1 MQTKFKL
8 LVWMIICWK
17 YVRGIN
23 VEIISIQW
31 KISGRCFYYEI
42 TVGNLFLFFAIL
54 SFSLSLISY
63 LHWKV
68 LDQIYVLHCNSVLFF
83 LKSAK
88 GKEKFGKSV
97 EIRIKLLKKFGEVVT
112 NHLMCNI
119 CSFPFFCRQ
128 WQIDC
133 HFFHLSNTH
142 PFMLPTFVNK
152 QPSKNIWP
160 QSVTFAFLHSISKPF
175 FYIFLCLT
183 DLFF

>member
-23 VEIISIQW
+23 VESISIQW

-97 EIRIKLLKKFGEVVT
+97 EIRIKLLKIRWSSYKPSHVSYLF
-112 NHLMCNI
+112 L
-119 CSFPFFCRQ
+119 PFFL
-128 WQIDC
+128 QI
-133 HFFHLSNTH
+133 
-142 PFMLPTFVNK
+142 
-152 QPSKNIWP
+152 
-160 QSVTFAFLHSISKPF
+160 VTDWLPF
-175 FYIFLCLT
+175 FSSFQYSSFQVTYICR
-183 DLFF
+183 